1 MIFIFSSFTFRE
13 WGGSSRW
20 EPRRIESRG
29 ADRSHHLPFP
39 RTIERE
45 YTRSTRWAKV
55 RHPHRHPGEA
65 STPLLPHTTSLCV
78 SCTLRNPV
86 AVWPYGWHLHNRA
99 PPCPRGNPWSSGHT
113 GNTITHAARQ
123 AATRYRKAEIDNAG
137 GPPAPY
143 PNLDTRPAPAPGS
156 SRQDPALPSVSPPFI
171 RVSSSFHFLLLAFP
185 FRSNFDERNY
195 GNHDNPFLV
204 NFLPIE
210 CPTKDKKLLR
220 FITCF
225 FADFLL
231 LVCTSLE
238 FKSRKEIIRI
248 NDPFLVNFF
257 SPPKR
262 QKLLRLFL
270 LIIQPSDRNSGYF
283 SGDLRDIRTKN
294 SFFLDDWN
302 LNKYRWQIINNS
314 SRDNYSIIN
323 CVRVYIILNNFIAI
337 DSTSQPV
344 SSPILEPDRNEHRC
358 ILVPIAVFHD
368 RS

>member
-1 MIFIFSSFTFRE
+1 MIFISSFTFRE

-78 SCTLRNPV
+78 SCTLWSPV

-171 RVSSSFHFLLLAFP
+171 RASSSSISSYLRFHFVRTLTREIMEITIILSSLIFCL
-185 FRSNFDERNY
+185 SSV
-195 GNHDNPFLV
+195 LQK
-204 NFLPIE
+204 
-210 CPTKDKKLLR
+210 TKNCCDLLR
-220 FITCF
+220 
-225 FADFLL
+225 
-231 LVCTSLE
+231 
-238 FKSRKEIIRI
+238 
-248 NDPFLVNFF
+248 
-257 SPPKR
+257 
-262 QKLLRLFL
+262 
-270 LIIQPSDRNSGYF
+270 
-283 SGDLRDIRTKN
+283 
-294 SFFLDDWN
+294 
-302 LNKYRWQIINNS
+302 
-314 SRDNYSIIN
+314 
-323 CVRVYIILNNFIAI
+323 
-337 DSTSQPV
+337 V
-344 SSPILEPDRNEHRC
+344 SSPISSYSFALRWNLNQEKKLFVSM
-358 ILVPIAVFHD
+358 ILSSLIFSLLRKDKNCCDYSCLLFNQAIETVVILTVI
-368 RS
+368 

>member
-78 SCTLRNPV
+78 SCTLWSPV

-171 RVSSSFHFLLLAFP
+171 RVSSSSISSYLRFHFVRTLTREIMEITIILSSLIFCL
-185 FRSNFDERNY
+185 SS
-195 GNHDNPFLV
+195 V
-204 NFLPIE
+204 LPS
-210 CPTKDKKLLR
+210 CPKDKKLLR
-220 FITCF
+220 FITRF

-231 LVCTSLE
+231 LVCTLLE
-238 FKSRKEIIRI
+238 FKSRREIICI
-248 NDPFLVNFF
+248 NDPFLNFF
-257 SPPKR
+257 SQRKD
-262 QKLLRLFL
+262 KNCCDYSCLLFNQA
-270 LIIQPSDRNSGYF
+270 IE
-283 SGDLRDIRTKN
+283 T
-294 SFFLDDWN
+294 
-302 LNKYRWQIINNS
+302 
-314 SRDNYSIIN
+314 
-323 CVRVYIILNNFIAI
+323 VVILTVI
-337 DSTSQPV
+337 
-344 SSPILEPDRNEHRC
+344 
-358 ILVPIAVFHD
+358 
-368 RS
+368 